1 MQRAVDWIKKI
12 KSAVNAVGKKQAGQL
27 LFVQK
32 HISCDSWPF
41 IFTLK
46 SRSLMQDYLFFCE
59 TSRRCLTALSKWH
72 MTLFSFDFCV
82 LTLFFM
88 YSACPDQSVPEK

>member
-27 LFVQK
+27 LFDQK

-46 SRSLMQDYLFFCE
+46 SRSL
-59 TSRRCLTALSKWH
+59 K
-72 MTLFSFDFCV
+72 
-82 LTLFFM
+82 
-88 YSACPDQSVPEK
+88 

>member
-32 HISCDSWPF
+32 HISCDHLYLLSNPD
-41 IFTLK
+41 
-46 SRSLMQDYLFFCE
+46 RSCE
-59 TSRRCLTALSKWH
+59 IIC
-72 MTLFSFDFCV
+72 FSVKRAGD
-82 LTLFFM
+82 
-88 YSACPDQSVPEK
+88 A